1 MYLRHLPLFFTIL
14 VILSSCTKSSDI
26 NDDVED
32 QCAAIKG
39 VKLTTNSPVMIGE
52 ELKVN
57 ATEVGGYRIYH
68 WSGPNFFQSQD
79 PANSMTATMAMEGWY
94 YLALTNPDCPT
105 KNDSIYV
112 DIKLKPGTAPCTV
125 ANNTAIYSNLGSDN
139 FSLVSKVVDASTNFL
154 KLRGTGS
161 GAELQVFFHPYWR
174 DHEPEDGMYKTTN
187 NPLFSDNNNGNFNK
201 VFISTV
207 KSSIY
212 WSNHDFQ
219 DVYVSHVNGKL
230 RVQFCNVT
238 LSGTNGANSYTTI
251 VSTQMTQN

>member
-1 MYLRHLPLFFTIL
+1 MYLRYLPLFLTTLI
-14 VILSSCTKSSDI
+14 ILSSCIKPH
-26 NDDVED
+26 NDDEED
-32 QCAAIKG
+32 QCAAING
-39 VKLTTNSPVMIGE
+39 VKLTTNSPVMIGD
-52 ELKVN
+52 ELHVD

-68 WSGPNFFQSQD
+68 WTGPNLFQSQD
-79 PANSMTATMAMEGWY
+79 PDNLMTANMSMEGWY
-94 YLALTNPDCPT
+94 YLALSNPDCET

-112 DIKLKPGTAPCTV
+112 DVKLKPGTAPCTV
-125 ANNTAIYSNLGSDN
+125 TNNTATYSNLSNDN
-139 FSLVSKVVDASTNFL
+139 FTLVSKLVDASTSLL

-187 NPLFSDNNNGNFNK
+187 NPLLSDNDGNFNK

-212 WSNHDFQ
+212 WSCHDFQ
-219 DVYVSHVNGKL
+219 DVYVSHINGKL
-230 RVQFCNVT
+230 RVQFCNIT
-238 LSGTNGANSYTTI
+238 LSGTNGANSFTTV